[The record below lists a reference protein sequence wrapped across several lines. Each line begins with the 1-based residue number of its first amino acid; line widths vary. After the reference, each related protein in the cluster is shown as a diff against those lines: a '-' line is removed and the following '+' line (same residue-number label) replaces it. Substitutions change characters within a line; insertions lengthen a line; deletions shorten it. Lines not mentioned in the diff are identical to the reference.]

1 MRVLV
6 ISDIHA
12 NLVALEAVFTAAAGR
27 YDVIWC
33 LGDVV
38 GYGPKPNECVALM
51 RQYAAICVIGNHDWV
66 AVDLPG
72 VDFDQFNDYA
82 KRAMVWTREK
92 LSQESR
98 DYLLQLARVPVR
110 PYIDKSI
117 LLTHASPRMP
127 VWEYIDSPEVA
138 LANFLSYSEEIC
150 LFGHSHVQMFGLW
163 RPIPQEPIDRRYVAL
178 NTEHNA
184 LVELLLPPQQG
195 AVLQLST
202 APHFRL
208 MLNPGSVGQPRDEDP
223 RAAFAILDLQ
233 AMTWQFE
240 RVEYRIEDTQRQMR
254 RAHLPQELIDRL
266 SFGY

>member
-1 MRVLV
+1 
-6 ISDIHA
+6 
-12 NLVALEAVFTAAAGR
+12 
-27 YDVIWC
+27 
-33 LGDVV
+33 
-38 GYGPKPNECVALM
+38 
-51 RQYAAICVIGNHDWV
+51 
-66 AVDLPG
+66 
-72 VDFDQFNDYA
+72 
-82 KRAMVWTREK
+82 
-92 LSQESR
+92 
-98 DYLLQLARVPVR
+98 
-110 PYIDKSI
+110 
-117 LLTHASPRMP
+117 MP

-202 APHFRL
+202 APNFRL

>member
-92 LSQESR
+92 LSLESR